1 MWHNSLRQDSLLIQL
16 LWLLQALAE
25 LQEYSNTEAAM
36 AVPLRDRQLVE
47 QLLEHV
53 ATVLHRT
60 NGGNKG
66 GNKNSTK
73 GSGAASSPLR
83 VEAELG
89 RSPPVMEAERQV
101 PLTW

>member
-1 MWHNSLRQDSLLIQL
+1 MWHNFLRQDSLLIQL

-25 LQEYSNTEAAM
+25 LQEYLNTEAAM

-53 ATVLHRT
+53 ATLLHGT
-60 NGGNKG
+60 NG